1 MSCPLWNDTECW
13 RYPFARHPR
22 ATVIL
27 ASAADAS
34 GRRQC
39 TAGCPSGQ
47 WERTVNPSRELRR
60 FEPFTRHTHTKR
72 PPNRS
77 DPVGGLSVSVCRGE
91 PVRVAIA
98 LYGQSPY
105 VPSLC
110 AAILGR
116 RHDGTMSRAAEHPED
131 RAVDTHTGPFGQLQ
145 NVQTCAGRTDAPF
158 VVLVG
163 R

>member
-1 MSCPLWNDTECW
+1 MSCPLWNDTEWW
-13 RYPFARHPR
+13 RYPFARHPG

-27 ASAADAS
+27 ASAANAS
-34 GRRQC
+34 RRQC

-72 PPNRS
+72 PPNWS

-110 AAILGR
+110 AAILGC
-116 RHDGTMSRAAEHPED
+116 RHDGTVSRAAEYPED
-131 RAVDTHTGPFGQLQ
+131 RPVDARSGPFGQLQ
-145 NVQTCAGRTDAPF
+145 NVRTCVGCTDARIT
-158 VVLVG
+158 VLVSG
-163 R
+163 